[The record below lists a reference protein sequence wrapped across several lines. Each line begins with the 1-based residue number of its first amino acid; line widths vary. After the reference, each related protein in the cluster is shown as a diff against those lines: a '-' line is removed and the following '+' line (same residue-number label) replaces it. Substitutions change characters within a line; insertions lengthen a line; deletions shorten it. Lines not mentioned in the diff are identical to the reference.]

1 MLCVNMQTSFMH
13 PPFGFALFY
22 LRGVAPKEVK
32 SSDIYWGALPW
43 VGLQIIMV
51 FAVMAFP
58 ALVTT
63 LLDKP
68 VAVAASQDYNFQNE
82 SSEPNETGNS
92 ASKLKTPD
100 EDAPVVFQLDKQT
113 K

>member
-43 VGLQIIMV
+43 VGLQLLMV
-51 FAVMAFP
+51 VVVMAFP

-63 LLDKP
+63 FLDKP
-68 VAVAASQDYNFQNE
+68 AAVIESQDFNFT
-82 SSEPNETGNS
+82 SEENKPD
-92 ASKLKTPD
+92 ASTPKAD
-100 EDAPVVFQLDKQT
+100 EDAPVTFQLDKPV

>member
-1 MLCVNMQTSFMH
+1 
-13 PPFGFALFY
+13 
-22 LRGVAPKEVK
+22 VK

-43 VGLQIIMV
+43 VGLQLIMV
-51 FAVMAFP
+51 VVVAAFP

-68 VAVAASQDYNFQNE
+68 AAIVQSEEFNFTEGNE
-82 SSEPNETGNS
+82 AKPDVSS
-92 ASKLKTPD
+92 SKID
-100 EDAPVVFQLDKQT
+100 EDAPVVFQLDKPL

>member
-1 MLCVNMQTSFMH
+1 MQTSFMH

-22 LRGVAPKEVK
+22 LRGVAHKEVK

-43 VGLQIIMV
+43 VGLQLVMV
-51 FAVMAFP
+51 AVVIAFP

-68 VAVAASQDYNFQNE
+68 VAVVQNQDFNF
-82 SSEPNETGNS
+82 TG
-92 ASKLKTPD
+92 ADDSKPEAPTSKPD
-100 EDAPVVFQLDKQT
+100 EDAPVTFQLDKPT

>member
-1 MLCVNMQTSFMH
+1 MQTSFMH

-43 VGLQIIMV
+43 VALQLIMV
-51 FAVMAFP
+51 LVVAAFP

-68 VAVAASQDYNFQNE
+68 AAVIQSQDFNF
-82 SSEPNETGNS
+82 TGNEDPKTGS
-92 ASKLKTPD
+92 QPSKAD
-100 EDAPVVFQLDKQT
+100 EDAPVVFQLDKPIN
-113 K
+113 

>member
-43 VGLQIIMV
+43 VALQLIMV
-51 FAVMAFP
+51 VVVAAFP

-68 VAVAASQDYNFQNE
+68 AAVIQSQDFNFTGGDE
-82 SSEPNETGNS
+82 AKSETP
-92 ASKLKTPD
+92 ASKVD
-100 EDAPVVFQLDKQT
+100 EDAPVVFQLDKPLKQP
-113 K
+113 